1 MTIGRE
7 EAEKLLD
14 RPGLREAL
22 AGWEQL
28 RRPGQLIHFA
38 EQHGA
43 TISVAEGE
51 AIELQSVLRQSSR
64 DSAQALRR
72 RP

>member
-1 MTIGRE
+1 MTTSRAD
-7 EAEKLLD
+7 AEKLLE

-22 AGWEQL
+22 AVWEKQ
-28 RRPGQLIHFA
+28 RKPGQLVGFA

-51 AIELQSVLRQSSR
+51 VLEFQSVLRQSSSY
-64 DSAQALRR
+64 SAQARR
-72 RP
+72 SRP

>member
-1 MTIGRE
+1 MTISRE
-7 EAEKLLD
+7 EAEKLLE

-22 AGWEQL
+22 AGWEQQ
-28 RRPGQLIHFA
+28 RRPGQLVQFA
-38 EQHGA
+38 EQQGT

-64 DSAQALRR
+64 YSAQAPRR
-72 RP
+72 RS